1 MPTVLITGAA
11 SGIGLA
17 TARRLAPKM
26 RVILADVDESAAET
40 AAKSLREH
48 GHQADAIG
56 VDVRSA
62 ASVQRMVQ
70 TIDADIGE
78 IDALFSNAG
87 ISSHEPVASISEAE
101 WDSVI
106 ETHVKGGFLVTQAV
120 LPQMVER
127 RAGSIVIMSSDY
139 AVKGMR
145 NGAAYA
151 AAKTAL
157 YSLCKTLAGEF
168 APFGIRVNAVGPGPI
183 DTPLLRRGRSP
194 AQWEDHKQ
202 ARVQSVPMK
211 RLGQPEEV
219 AALVDFLLGPRSSY
233 ITGQLIHPNGGQ
245 ISW

>member
-1 MPTVLITGAA
+1 MWMSPLPKRPPSRCVSTATKLTPSASTCAA
-11 SGIGLA
+11 PP
-17 TARRLAPKM
+17 R
-26 RVILADVDESAAET
+26 
-40 AAKSLREH
+40 
-48 GHQADAIG
+48 
-56 VDVRSA
+56 
-62 ASVQRMVQ
+62 
-70 TIDADIGE
+70 
-78 IDALFSNAG
+78 
-87 ISSHEPVASISEAE
+87 
-101 WDSVI
+101 DSVI